1 MYKPRDRQIN
11 FDDFNQPLGLELD
24 PENRWVKKAK
34 LIPWDEIEKRYSS
47 LFPSREGNVAKPARL
62 ALGSILIQQEYNFSD
77 EETTAMIQEN
87 PYLQY
92 FCGMRGYD
100 GKAPFDPSS
109 LTRFRKRFTAEILGE
124 INEMIIKSALDV
136 REAKKRKK
144 DRRSTSEP
152 QPDVS
157 EASDSPEPC
166 GGQCM
171 EAAGKGT
178 VCPEETPPSNKGTVI
193 VDATCAPSYIKYPQ
207 DTDLL
212 NQARLKT
219 EQMISELHDTTRGK
233 RPRTYSKKAK
243 AEYNR
248 FSRKRRKTHK
258 EIRRMIGKELNYL
271 RRNLAIIACL
281 LILTGGVLSKKL
293 EDCLEVIKV
302 LYLQQCEMYK
312 QGTHSV
318 PDRIVS
324 LSQPW
329 LRPIVRGKT
338 NRPVEFGAKLD
349 VSVVEGFTRLEHI
362 SFSSYNESS
371 LFVEE
376 IERYRRREGFYPE
389 RVLADK
395 IYRTRENL
403 KYCREHCI
411 RLSGPPLGRP
421 PKSYDPDKKQEYRD
435 SCDRTEVERRFSL
448 AKRKY
453 GMGTLYTRLQ
463 ETTMSSVALSIL
475 LMNLNKILFCR
486 QLLVNFLLTKFIA
499 ARNSELCSRHYVSPP
514 DDDLINIFLLC
525 ADNQQ
530 MNISV

>member
-11 FDDFNQPLGLELD
+11 FDDFNQPLGLKLD
-24 PENRWVKKAK
+24 PENRWVKKAA

-47 LFPSREGNVAKPARL
+47 LFPSKDGNVAKPARL

-77 EETTAMIQEN
+77 EETAAMIREH

-100 GKAPFDPSS
+100 SGAPFDSS
-109 LTRFRKRFTAEILGE
+109 ALTRFRKRFTPEILGE
-124 INEMIIKSALDV
+124 INDMLIKSALEA
-136 REAKKRKK
+136 REAKKKK
-144 DRRSTSEP
+144 ACRRPPAQTSAFN
-152 QPDVS
+152 PDGVEGN
-157 EASDSPEPC
+157 EAPIHPGPIGERPAGMGSGEIAIESPPPNS
-166 GGQCM
+166 
-171 EAAGKGT
+171 GT
-178 VCPEETPPSNKGTVI
+178 LI

-219 EQMISELHDTTRGK
+219 EKIISELHDSARGK
-233 RPRTYSKKAK
+233 KPRTYSRKAK
-243 AEYNR
+243 IEYGK
-248 FSRKRRKTHK
+248 FSRKRKKTRK
-258 EIRRMIGKELNYL
+258 EIRRMVGKELNYL

-281 LILTGGVLSKKL
+281 LALAGGALSKKL
-293 EDCLEVIKV
+293 RDCLEVIKV
-302 LYLQQCEMYK
+302 LYAQQHEMHK
-312 QGTHSV
+312 NKTHSV

-338 NRPVEFGAKLD
+338 NAPVEFGAKLD

-362 SFSSYNESS
+362 SFCAYNESG
-371 LFVEE
+371 LFIEE
-376 IERYRRREGFYPE
+376 VERYRHREGYYPE

-403 KYCREHCI
+403 RYCSEHGI

-421 PKSYDPDKKQEYRD
+421 PKQREPDRKQEYRD

-453 GMGTLYTRLQ
+453 GMGMLYTRLE
-463 ETTMSSVALSIL
+463 ETTMCSVALSIL
-475 LMNLNKILFCR
+475 LMNLNKVLFCR
-486 QLLVNFLLTKFIA
+486 KLLVYFLLSKFIH
-499 ARNSELCSRHYVSPP
+499 SRKFRAV
-514 DDDLINIFLLC
+514 
-525 ADNQQ
+525 Q
-530 MNISV
+530 